1 METTAGRRNATKKY
15 VLIWFTENLNPEI
28 RKYCANKLRTITV
41 LNDDVRKNVLWFAKK
56 RFGSVFQ
63 GLLRGK
69 RATPPPGF
77 TTANA

>member
-41 LNDDVRKNVLWFAKK
+41 LNDDVRKNVLWIAKK
-56 RFGSVFQ
+56 RFESFSGAF
-63 GLLRGK
+63 
-69 RATPPPGF
+69 AWPDTPHRSQDV
-77 TTANA
+77 TAANA